1 MKKYTKALLMVAL
14 IGIVAMATAAFAQ
27 GAGNS
32 SLFGTAQ
39 TTLASVFK
47 NVRIIVFILG
57 GFALVGFAI
66 AAIFGKLDWKKVAI
80 LAVGLALLA
89 VADQVVSYAIK
100 ASGGNTDSIT
110 WDAGKLSDSYGG

>member
-1 MKKYTKALLMVAL
+1 MKKYTKALLMIAL
-14 IGIVAMATAAFAQ
+14 FGIVLMATSAFAEE
-27 GAGNS
+27 G
-32 SLFGTAQ
+32 LFGQAQ
-39 TTLASVFK
+39 STLAQVFK

-89 VADQVVSYAIK
+89 VADQVVKYAVQ
-100 ASGGNTDSIT
+100 AGSSSGEAAHWNSSAISETFE
-110 WDAGKLSDSYGG
+110 